1 MTEPFSTA
9 STRSLLAILGE
20 LSAILQGAT
29 GFAEKQVAFFAV
41 LREQL
46 GFDLAWLGMLDGQNK
61 FVQGRGGFVLDGTHG
76 MLTSRV
82 SIVPGEFIDR
92 VTSHR
97 DTFVTA
103 NLKEDPRSKAWWAY
117 AREWGIQGAAA
128 FPITFQNQCL
138 GICLLGS
145 RRWGLLLATEEE
157 STLKVLGD
165 LIGAAICQDRA
176 QQESARQSML
186 TAPLLVLADRLR
198 QPQQMDPVFQ
208 TVVDEL
214 YSRLTPSRT
223 AIYWLDLDRREFWVR
238 AMCQRFNC
246 GPGNGTRLPLRDL
259 YGLYQELKEDRIVA
273 ITDARSDL
281 RGFISQAY
289 LQKFR
294 LLSLLAHPIIY
305 QGDLLGYLAVEQT
318 DQPRVW
324 QSEEHQLVRAM
335 ANLLGVT
342 TTQARLYEVTRRQA
356 LEQTLIN
363 QITRDIRNTLD
374 PDQVLQ
380 AAVERLGD
388 SLGVDRCLV
397 LNFSL
402 DEEIE
407 VLHEYRKAGI
417 NSARGTVP
425 SPAHEL
431 EQRTLNSAVPVAID
445 DIEADFRFLSWRDYL
460 RTSATRS
467 LMICGTAYQGR
478 PNGILVLQYCYQ
490 AHSWTSEEKAIV
502 QAVAD
507 QVGIALGQAQL
518 YRRTQEQAEI
528 ELRINQVGR
537 AVRAAIPVGQVAP
550 LSLRELSQAMEAP
563 LTAFL
568 LCAPTDE
575 AVMLNHVYSQSDW
588 LRLPR
593 NEALKVA
600 DNPFMQAIFGSPE
613 PVELILDPATAPAGP
628 HRLLWQQGVRSI
640 LGMRLQ
646 AGKQMLGVV
655 LAMNSE
661 PKRWGNGFCQILT
674 RLAGEF
680 ALAFSQ
686 AEAFEKLQE
695 LSQQLQHLNEYKNN
709 MVSISSHEM
718 RTPLA
723 SIRAY
728 VETMISEPDLD
739 TAMVQE
745 FMRGMEV
752 ECIRLTNLLDDL
764 ATLVALESQ
773 RAEWQYRVIAV
784 QELLERTLSRSQALA
799 TQHEVELRLASAV
812 QADFVVHVDDQK
824 VEQVLG
830 NLLENACKHT
840 HPGCLAVLSATLL
853 AGGDWIEFSV
863 YDNGPGIPANKLE
876 SLFQPFVRV
885 QDVMNHSKGGAGL
898 GLAICKEIVD
908 QMGGR
913 IEVQSTVGQ
922 GSLFR
927 VVLPVQPPG

>member
-1 MTEPFSTA
+1 MNEPTA
-9 STRSLLAILGE
+9 TPRSLLAMLGE
-20 LSAILQGAT
+20 LSAILQAAT
-29 GFAEKQVAFFAV
+29 GFPEKQVAFFGV

-46 GFDLAWLGMLDGQNK
+46 GFDLAWIGTLDPQNK
-61 FVQGRGGFVLDGTHG
+61 GIQGRGGFVHDSAHSL
-76 MLTSRV
+76 LTSKLP
-82 SIVPGEFIDR
+82 IVPGEFIDR

-97 DTFVTA
+97 ENFITA
-103 NLKEDPRSKAWWAY
+103 NIKEDPRAKAWWSNT
-117 AREWGIQGAAA
+117 RDWGIQGAVC
-128 FPITFQNQCL
+128 FPLTYQGQCL
-138 GICLLGS
+138 GLCLLGS
-145 RRWGLLLATEEE
+145 RRWGLLLSNEEE
-157 STLKVLGD
+157 QTLKVLGD
-165 LIGAAICQDRA
+165 LVGSAISQDKV
-176 QQESARQSML
+176 QKESARQSML

-214 YSRLTPSRT
+214 YQRLTPSRT

-238 AMCQRFNC
+238 AVSQRFNC
-246 GPGNGTRLPLRDL
+246 GPVAGTRLALRDL

-289 LQKFR
+289 LVKFR
-294 LLSLLAHPIIY
+294 MLSLLAHPIIY

-318 DQPRVW
+318 DQSRVW
-324 QSEEHQLVRAM
+324 QTEEHQLVRAM

-380 AAVERLGD
+380 AAVERLGS

-407 VLHEYRKAGI
+407 VLHEYRKTNI
-417 NSARGTVP
+417 SSASGTVP

-431 EQRTLNSAVPVAID
+431 EQRTLTSAVPVAID
-445 DIEADFRFLSWRDYL
+445 DIEADFRFLSWRDFL
-460 RTSATRS
+460 RTSSTRS
-467 LMICGTAYQGR
+467 LMVCGTAYQGR
-478 PNGILVLQYCYQ
+478 PNGILVMHYCYQ
-490 AHSWTSEEKAIV
+490 PHSWTSEEKSIV

-518 YRRTQEQAEI
+518 YRRSQEQAEI

-537 AVRAAIPVGQVAP
+537 AVRSAIPIGQVAQF
-550 LSLRELSQAMEAP
+550 SLRELSQAMEAP

-568 LCAPTDE
+568 FCKPSDDIVT
-575 AVMLNHVYSQSDW
+575 LNHVYSQSDW
-588 LRLPR
+588 MRLPEDTTLQIA
-593 NEALKVA
+593 N
-600 DNPFMQAIFGSPE
+600 NPYIQAIFGSPE
-613 PVELILDPATAPAGP
+613 PVELLLDPATAPGGP
-628 HRLLWQQGVRSI
+628 HRLLWKQGVRSI

-646 AGKQMLGVV
+646 MGKQTLGMV
-655 LAMNSE
+655 LALNGES
-661 PKRWGNGFCQILT
+661 KRWGNGFCQILT

-695 LSQQLQHLNEYKNN
+695 LSQQLQQLNEYKNN

-728 VETMISEPDLD
+728 VETMISDPDLD
-739 TAMVQE
+739 GEMVRE
-745 FMRGMEV
+745 FMQGMEI
-752 ECIRLTNLLDDL
+752 ECIRLTDLLDNL
-764 ATLVALESQ
+764 NTLVSLES
-773 RAEWQYRVIAV
+773 RRTEWQYVQISVQDLLKQTITRVHSVAE
-784 QELLERTLSRSQALA
+784 QN
-799 TQHEVELRLASAV
+799 HVEV
-812 QADFVVHVDDQK
+812 QASIVMPPDFVIEVDDQK
-824 VEQVLG
+824 VEKVLG

-840 HPGCLAVLSATLL
+840 RPGCIAILSVGPSPT
-853 AGGDWIEFSV
+853 GRDWIEFSV
-863 YDNGPGIPANKLE
+863 KDNGPGIPADKLDM
-876 SLFQPFVRV
+876 LFQPFVRI

-913 IEVQSTVGQ
+913 LEVESKVGK

-927 VVLPVQPPG
+927 VILPIKPIQD